1 METDKKG
8 KNEEKLNNFDNFDFI
23 KMKEKNCVCY
33 LSLKAE
39 SHATFSK

>member
-1 METDKKG
+1 MR
-8 KNEEKLNNFDNFDFI
+8 KNWTQVTDNFDFI